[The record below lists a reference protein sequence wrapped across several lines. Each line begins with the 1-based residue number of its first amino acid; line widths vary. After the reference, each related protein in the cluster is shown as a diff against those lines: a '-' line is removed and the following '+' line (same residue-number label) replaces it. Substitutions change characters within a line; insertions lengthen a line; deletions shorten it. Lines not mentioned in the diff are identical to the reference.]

1 MLHARMAPSDH
12 ARADQAQHVSESV
25 PRQIGSIAAAL
36 PSHDLAPPMPPSP
49 PSGEPEMAMVAAK
62 RWGTTQVTDGSV
74 PSPGIG
80 H

>member
-1 MLHARMAPSDH
+1 MASSHKTVIVLFVLLLLTPSMLHARMAPSDH
-12 ARADQAQHVSESV
+12 ARADQAQHVS
-25 PRQIGSIAAAL
+25 
-36 PSHDLAPPMPPSP
+36 MPPSP